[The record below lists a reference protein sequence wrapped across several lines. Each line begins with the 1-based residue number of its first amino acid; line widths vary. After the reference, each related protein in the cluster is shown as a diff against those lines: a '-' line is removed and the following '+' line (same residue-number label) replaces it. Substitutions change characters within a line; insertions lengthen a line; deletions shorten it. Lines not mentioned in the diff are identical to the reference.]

1 MVDGDTL
8 EIEAPFLPSELKLFV
23 RINGVDTPEKGSR
36 SACKKE
42 SDLAKKAT
50 ELMKDLI
57 KKAKNISFDNIE
69 WDKYGGRVL
78 ADVMID
84 KEKASDLLILYGVAR
99 PYHGEKKTS
108 WCE

>member
-1 MVDGDTL
+1 VVDGDTL